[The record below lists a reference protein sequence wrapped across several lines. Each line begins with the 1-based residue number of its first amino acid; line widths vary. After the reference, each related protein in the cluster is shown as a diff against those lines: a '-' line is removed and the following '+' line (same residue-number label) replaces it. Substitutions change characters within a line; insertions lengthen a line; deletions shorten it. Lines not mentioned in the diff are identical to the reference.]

1 MDYRKDWVM
10 TKLKDAYVYIVSI
23 AIVVFLMYFDFFENI
38 PEYGF
43 NKGSNITKDIFNRL
57 LAYIFLGLLL
67 YMFIVG
73 KMVSN
78 NKNIIRNLLVLL
90 VGNLI
95 IYTIIFFV
103 NPNTT
108 IENYLSDESI
118 IYFKWYFVYS
128 VWASFIGSKI
138 FYDYRQEINKNGYH
152 RYVFWKFFIQAI
164 VFNLVLYFVFIQFI
178 NPNLKQEI
186 FYDSLGNYM
195 VIGLISAIFL
205 GVFYFIDRKKNRL
218 ETEIIQQSTKAETAT
233 ANFETLKNQLDPHF
247 LFNSLNVL
255 TGLIEENPDKA
266 IDFTTSLS
274 KIYRYLLEQ
283 KDKEVVPLSE
293 EINFAKTYINLLK
306 LRFEN
311 SVDFELDVNQFPEN
325 EFIIPLAL
333 QILLENTIKHN
344 IVSESKPL
352 KIRIYKEGQHLI
364 VENSLQLKT
373 SVKDSTGV
381 GLNNIKNRYQLISN
395 QRIDIQQTEEN
406 FSVKLPILSQKIN
419 IEPEDNLD
427 YEEAKDKVKALKK
440 FYINLFWNLLAIG
453 ISFYYLNQLK
463 FSIIVSLFILYNIFT
478 EWIKVNGIEENWEER
493 KAHEYL
499 EKKKQSKKWN

>member
-1 MDYRKDWVM
+1 MNNFKDSILYVISIFLVVIVM
-10 TKLKDAYVYIVSI
+10 MLSMLFEKGFAFQIFGPEDVFKIVLGYIV
-23 AIVVFLMYFDFFENI
+23 
-38 PEYGF
+38 
-43 NKGSNITKDIFNRL
+43 
-57 LAYIFLGLLL
+57 LGLITYQILKGI
-67 YMFIVG
+67 IVSD
-73 KMVSN
+73 KSRM
-78 NKNIIRNLLVLL
+78 IRNIGILLIGNVL
-90 VGNLI
+90 
-95 IYTIIFFV
+95 IYSIMFFS
-103 NPNTT
+103 NPNTQMEYFFHQNA
-108 IENYLSDESI
+108 INYFI
-118 IYFKWYFVYS
+118 GYFIFS
-128 VWASFIGSKI
+128 LCASFVGSSF
-138 FYDYRQEINKNGYH
+138 FYEYRNEITLKGFHPYVIW
-152 RYVFWKFFIQAI
+152 RYFIES
-164 VFNLVLYFVFIQFI
+164 LVSILALYFVFCQFV
-178 NPNLKQEI
+178 NKFFPNEI
-186 FYDSLGNYM
+186 FYNNVINYLL
-195 VIGLISAIFL
+195 VGSITSIFL
-205 GVFYFIDRKKNRL
+205 TIFYFLEKKRNSF
-218 ETEIIQQSTKAETAT
+218 EKEIIQQSTKAEKAT

-293 EINFAKTYINLLK
+293 EINFAKTYIKLLK

-311 SVDFELDVNQFPEN
+311 SIDFELDVYQFPEN

-352 KIRIYKEGQHLI
+352 KIRMYKEGQHLI

-493 KAHEYL
+493 KAHEFL
-499 EKKKQSKKWN
+499 EKKKQSKK